1 MIRTTMHHSC
11 RFPPVRALL
20 VNSVIALSACAASA
34 QNTFFSV
41 YDMGTGATFEQVRRC
56 ANGDFVCMSDEWRV
70 MMRTDSMGNVLWA
83 NRSPSFAST
92 RSDAPVEDTNSDLLV
107 LSAAYDSATTRF
119 NMALVRMDAA
129 GNILAADAFPV
140 DTITFW
146 PWRSAPLN
154 NGMIAHIATA
164 WNSQE
169 VVVMVF
175 DPSGPYAYPRI
186 RIPVDFPMQGN
197 LPAGFTGVFAGP
209 GNTFFAYHGS
219 YQPTLIL
226 TKYTTTGA
234 ALWSKSYVVD
244 GGYSTVGIAGTQL
257 GDGNLALLVRS
268 ISTDIDG
275 NYVLLLN
282 PAGEVLD
289 AKRLGDPANA
299 FDWEGDVL
307 PMPDGSFVVRL
318 ARAYGDPGESDI
330 LLHMDASANVIA
342 QYGFGPGTLVEDVI
356 VVDNDRL
363 AVLGRDGASPW
374 LSVMSFNGPFPACWQ
389 ADSVDVTTAPATAST
404 ASFTSSTYT
413 SAALPASFSN
423 VPVTVPRTPLC
434 GSVAVETMENTDAI
448 RLFPSPSADGRIT
461 VQGADLSPGCGY
473 EVVDAR
479 GLRCAEG
486 RLPMDATLQLGHL
499 APGTYVLRLLTGV
512 GTRTIR
518 FGR

>member
-1 MIRTTMHHSC
+1 MHRSF
-11 RFPPVRALL
+11 RFLPLRALL
-20 VNSVIALSACAASA
+20 INSALVLSASAASA
-34 QNTFFSV
+34 QSTFFSV

-70 MMRTDSMGNVLWA
+70 MMRTDSLGNVLWA
-83 NRSPSFAST
+83 NRSPSFVST
-92 RSDAPVEDTNSDLLV
+92 GSDAPVEDANGDLLV
-107 LSAAYDSATTRF
+107 LSSAYDTATTRF
-119 NMALVRMDAA
+119 NMALVRMDSA
-129 GNILAADAFPV
+129 GTILAADAFPV

-146 PWRSAPLN
+146 PWRSAPLS

-169 VVVMVF
+169 VVIMVF

-186 RIPVDFPMQGN
+186 RIPVDFPTQGN

-244 GGYSTVGIAGTQL
+244 GGYSTVGMAGAQL
-257 GDGNLALLVRS
+257 ADGNLALLVRS
-268 ISTDIDG
+268 LSTGIDG

-299 FDWEGDVL
+299 FDWEGDVV

-318 ARAYGDPGESDI
+318 ARAYGDPGGSDI

-342 QYGFGPGTLVEDVI
+342 QYGFEPGALVEDVI

-363 AVLGRDGASPW
+363 AVLGRTGTSPS
-374 LSVMSFNGPFPACWQ
+374 LSVMSFSGPFPACWQ
-389 ADSVDVTTAPATAST
+389 TDSVDVTTAPATAST
-404 ASFTSSTYT
+404 VLFTSSTYT

-434 GSVAVETMENTDAI
+434 GSVAVEAIVEPDAI

-473 EVVDAR
+473 EVVDER
-479 GLRCAEG
+479 GQRCAQG
-486 RLPMDATLQLGHL
+486 RLPADAMLQLGHL
-499 APGTYVLRLLTGV
+499 SPGTYVLRLFTRS
-512 GTRTIR
+512 GTRALR

>member
-1 MIRTTMHHSC
+1 MRC
-11 RFPPVRALL
+11 PFRFLL
-20 VNSVIALSACAASA
+20 CSAIGLSACTASA

-41 YDMGTGATFEQVRRC
+41 YDMGTGATFEHVRRC

-70 MMRTDSMGNVLWA
+70 MMRTDSLGNVLWA

-92 RSDAPVEDTNSDLLV
+92 RSDAPVEDANGDLL
-107 LSAAYDSATTRF
+107 LLAAAYDTATTRF
-119 NMALVRMDAA
+119 NMALVRMDSA
-129 GNILAADAFPV
+129 GAILAADAFPV

-146 PWRSAPLN
+146 PWRSAPLS

-169 VVVMVF
+169 VVIMVF

-186 RIPVDFPMQGN
+186 RIPVDFPTQGD

-226 TKYTTTGA
+226 TKYTTTGV

-244 GGYSTVGIAGTQL
+244 GGYSTVGMAGAL
-257 GDGNLALLVRS
+257 LADGNLALLVRS
-268 ISTDIDG
+268 LSTGIDG
-275 NYVLLLN
+275 EYVLLLD

-289 AKRLGDPANA
+289 AKRLGDPTNA
-299 FDWEGDVL
+299 FDWEGDVV

-318 ARAYGDPGESDI
+318 ARAYGDPSESDI

-342 QYGFGPGTLVEDVI
+342 QYGFEPGALVEDVI

-363 AVLGRDGASPW
+363 AVLGRNGASPS

-404 ASFTSSTYT
+404 VSFTSSTYT

-434 GSVAVETMENTDAI
+434 GSVAVEAMDEVEAI

-461 VQGADLSPGCGY
+461 VQGPDLSLGCEY
-473 EVVDAR
+473 EVIDAR

-499 APGTYVLRLLTGV
+499 APGTYVLRLLTGE